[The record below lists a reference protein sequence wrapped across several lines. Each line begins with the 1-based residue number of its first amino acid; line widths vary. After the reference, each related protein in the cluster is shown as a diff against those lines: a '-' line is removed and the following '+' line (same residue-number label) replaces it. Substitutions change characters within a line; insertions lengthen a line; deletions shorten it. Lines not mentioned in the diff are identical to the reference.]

1 MSGKVPSSCG
11 SQPSSQFD
19 ADGTLV
25 TIEPP
30 ARRAY
35 RKAVALAGLAVYAG
49 YLAYRG
55 LYTLNPDALPFSL
68 AVYVAEVHGFLFL
81 TLFYFQIWEVR
92 QRTVP
97 PAPPGFPV
105 AVFITTFDEDVDLLR
120 QTVRAA
126 LRMRYPHRTLVVDA
140 GRRAEVSALCDELGC
155 EYVAGNAGVDTKVG
169 SWNEA
174 FAQTSGAVI
183 AAFDAEHVP

>member
-1 MSGKVPSSCG
+1 MSGKVPWSCG
-11 SQPSSQFD
+11 SQPSSRID

-25 TIEPP
+25 AIEPP

-35 RKAVALAGLAVYAG
+35 RMAVALAGLAVYAG

-81 TLFYFQIWEVR
+81 ALFYVQIWEVR

-97 PAPPGFPV
+97 PPPPGFPV
-105 AVFITTFDEDVDLLR
+105 DVFITTFDEDVDLLR

-155 EYVAGNAGVDTKVG
+155 EYVAGSADEQTKAGPWNDPY
-169 SWNEA
+169 SWLSHEP
-174 FAQTSGAVI
+174 F
-183 AAFDAEHVP
+183 EL